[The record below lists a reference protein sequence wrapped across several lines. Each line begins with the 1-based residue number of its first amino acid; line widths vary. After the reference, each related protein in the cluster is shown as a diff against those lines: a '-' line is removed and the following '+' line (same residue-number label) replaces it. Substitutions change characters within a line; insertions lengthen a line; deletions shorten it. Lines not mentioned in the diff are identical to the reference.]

1 MIITRENGDSLFME
15 IPHRTNDENKK
26 KGAGCQ
32 YSCSRDPACTAVVR
46 RRYQQRARA
55 CGSQMAFRQL
65 NRDTAVTAD
74 ILLSHVDHVT
84 SIARHANQVT
94 ARLASMPC
102 ESVLQQMTATGSLT
116 PYIRSTGLVKEDI
129 LVCSSVTG
137 ARQQSVSAV
146 FGVPVSAPTG
156 TLKITA
162 TLRIRRRQPNDCVQH
177 GGHPVLHRSD
187 GFP

>member
-1 MIITRENGDSLFME
+1 
-15 IPHRTNDENKK
+15 
-26 KGAGCQ
+26 
-32 YSCSRDPACTAVVR
+32 
-46 RRYQQRARA
+46 
-55 CGSQMAFRQL
+55 
-65 NRDTAVTAD
+65 VTAD

-94 ARLASMPC
+94 DRLASMPC

-116 PYIRSTGLVKEDI
+116 LHPQYRTDQGGYSGLFVGDR
-129 LVCSSVTG
+129 

-162 TLRIRRRQPNDCVQH
+162 TEGTSSVPGHAAVIYAYGAGNRMTAFSMVDTRYFTDLMDSLDEGIMQFNNSGLVTGPLSRARRN
-177 GGHPVLHRSD
+177 
-187 GFP
+187 